1 MNRFRSNSVCVAA
14 ALIST
19 VNVDAAPLDQ
29 PSVSITPHVGYK
41 VKLTGSFESVVYT
54 VTEGEE
60 PDMRVVKEL
69 AEAQCETL
77 RRLGGT
83 SSTPQFEAGWDARLK
98 TKTVIILAKH
108 MKYEMFEKHSYDNLP
123 DDANGKTEACAGT
136 YRVRLHRSVLVR
148 KFLPDRAVD
157 IEFNLQRKKGTRFE
171 GRLGTAY
178 DFRAAYGLAANR
190 FVVKAGEIS
199 GVDEV
204 LGFPCSLIKKQFE
217 EDNRVTE
224 ICVAVPDDE
233 RVPKLVQGRVLK
245 HSSTW
250 TPRGSATRNS
260 WGKATEIVSNGLID
274 TGVFEVPEGIDVK
287 ESRDPKLVLAK

>member
-1 MNRFRSNSVCVAA
+1 MSRLLSIPVCVAA
-14 ALIST
+14 VLIST
-19 VNVDAAPLDQ
+19 VNVDAAQMDP
-29 PSVSITPHVGYK
+29 PSVSIAPHVGYK
-41 VKLTGSFESVVYT
+41 VKLTSSFESVFYMAQ
-54 VTEGEE
+54 EGDG
-60 PDMRVVKEL
+60 PDMRGIKERV
-69 AEAQCETL
+69 EAQCETL

-98 TKTVIILAKH
+98 TRNVIVLAKH

-136 YRVRLHRSVLVR
+136 YRVRLHRSVVIR
-148 KFLPDRAVD
+148 KFLSDRVVD

-171 GRLGTAY
+171 GRLGTVY

-190 FVVKAGEIS
+190 FVSKAGEIT

-204 LGFPCSLIKKQFE
+204 LGFPCALIKRQFE

-224 ICVAVPDDE
+224 ICVAIHDDE
-233 RVPKLVQGRVLK
+233 RVNRLVQGRVLK

-250 TPRGSATRNS
+250 TPRGSHTLNA
-260 WGKATEIVSNGLID
+260 WGMATEIVPNGLVD
-274 TGVFEVPEGIDVK
+274 TGVFEVPAGIDIK
-287 ESRDPKLVLAK
+287 EARDPKLVLPT